1 MLTSGP
7 SIQTDKIYTFWTEL
21 PFKHERGEREKKKKE
36 DREGRVKC
44 VEGGWNSEELKRAEA
59 RSKGKK
65 KLSGLGIVV
74 SGGKEGRRNM
84 VDWQPAR
91 ISIRFSQ
98 QKKKKM
104 P

>member
-21 PFKHERGEREKKKKE
+21 PFKHERGERKKKKKE

-65 KLSGLGIVV
+65 NYQVLG
-74 SGGKEGRRNM
+74 S
-84 VDWQPAR
+84 W
-91 ISIRFSQ
+91 
-98 QKKKKM
+98 
-104 P
+104 